1 MAALLKNI
9 PGMSLMG
16 KLAGDSAGALG
27 SGAAKEIEE
36 TVKTEICKILQAD
49 KDEII
54 NITTKAIKDKIANE
68 EPEFLKELVQ
78 PIVDIIK
85 ENIENEKLE
94 EEAKEGTDE
103 PAKEGTDEPVKDG
116 TEEPAKNGTE
126 EPAKEGTEEPAK
138 EGTEEPAKEGTEEPA
153 KNGTEEPVPEVVAE
167 PAPEVIAEP
176 IKVEAEQ
183 KQTGGFNGG
192 LIYIKTNETKN
203 YRKKTKSKSKKQNR
217 KTKKYRNR
225 KPKSKKSR
233 SSK

>member
-9 PGMSLMG
+9 PGMGLMG
-16 KLAGDSAGALG
+16 KLASDSGASLG
-27 SGAAKEIEE
+27 TGAAKGIEE

-68 EPEFLKELVQ
+68 DPEFLKEFVQ

-85 ENIENEKLE
+85 ENIEKEKLE
-94 EEAKEGTDE
+94 E
-103 PAKEGTDEPVKDG
+103 PAKEGTEEPAKEG
-116 TEEPAKNGTE
+116 TEEPAKEGTEEPTKEGTE

-138 EGTEEPAKEGTEEPA
+138 EGTEEPAKEGTE
-153 KNGTEEPVPEVVAE
+153 E

-192 LIYIKTNETKN
+192 LIYIKTNKTKN